1 MSTNLTRGTLP
12 SEIVGAEVAY
22 TVLTPDGWSA
32 DDPLPLILVL
42 HGANSSAD
50 VLAMMQPIIDGADLP
65 RTLVACVS
73 TPTAGGFYLDVWERL
88 VAEEFPAHLTE
99 AFGADPREISLLGSS
114 MGGYGALKIA
124 FTDSARF
131 AAVAAVSPAL
141 LPVGAKARNTLGVLA
156 RFAAEMQATDSV
168 PHRLRANADA
178 VRASGLPILLRCG
191 DFDVFKMHDGTEQL
205 HRELWDLDIAH
216 DYHLVGG
223 ADHGGPEAT
232 ASLRAA
238 FAFVGAAQRTRDGSF
253 PSTADRALETAWLVW
268 GASGRQG
275 DPPKLDFFGP
285 SASTAL
291 RLMMAGELA
300 EAERQDQAAARR
312 YGQLS

>member
-32 DDPLPLILVL
+32 DEPLPLILVL

-88 VAEEFPAHLTE
+88 VAEEFPAHLAE

-124 FTDSARF
+124 FTDPARF

-238 FAFVGAAQRTRDGSF
+238 FAFVGAAQRSRDGSF
-253 PSTADRALETAWLVW
+253 PGTADRALETAWLVW
-268 GASGRQG
+268 GASGRRG

-291 RLMMAGELA
+291 RVMMAGELA
-300 EAERQDQAAARR
+300 EAERQDPAAARR